1 MSRISSFPQR
11 ERSERVGLSTC
22 VKHGHVVQ
30 SAQPQL
36 VSFLKSPAV
45 NMKMKMRNAPKL
57 AKYAS
62 DHFGPENRPHL
73 NFNFK
78 GGLFSATN
86 GSKAYLARY
95 DAFGRFSK
103 VNQLI
108 VQSLRDPHF
117 RWQAGSS
124 LPYHT
129 ECGEYHQHPE
139 S

>member
-1 MSRISSFPQR
+1 MSKILSFPQR

-22 VKHGHVVQ
+22 VKHGHVAQ

-62 DHFGPENRPHL
+62 DHFGPEDRPHL

-78 GGLFSATN
+78 GGGKSAYCPISEGSPFSLAGWLFPSLSHRMWRVSSA
-86 GSKAYLARY
+86 
-95 DAFGRFSK
+95 
-103 VNQLI
+103 
-108 VQSLRDPHF
+108 P
-117 RWQAGSS
+117 
-124 LPYHT
+124 
-129 ECGEYHQHPE
+129 
-139 S
+139 